1 MRDGERRLGAT
12 WFSGT
17 VAAILSSAVIVACGR
32 LERRRGL
39 ATHNGP
45 AQWVHGTHA
54 GHRRDVTLRHTLLG
68 FLIHHASSCW
78 WAFVQQRVFPPR
90 ESGPR
95 FRVHAAQATAVALVA
110 YLVDYKV
117 VPERLQPGFE
127 KHLSRKSLAAGYVAF
142 GLGLALAGWWRSRK
156 EEGRWNTSP

>member
-1 MRDGERRLGAT
+1 MQDGGQGLRSM
-12 WFSGT
+12 WFAGT
-17 VAAILSSAVIVACGR
+17 VAAVLSSAAIVACGR

-45 AQWVHGTHA
+45 AQWIHGTRA
-54 GHRRDVTLRHTLLG
+54 GHRRDVTLRHTLPG

-90 ESGPR
+90 PGTPFS
-95 FRVHAAQATAVALVA
+95 VHAAQAAAVGLAA

-127 KHLSRKSLAAGYVAF
+127 KHISRKSLAAGYVAF
-142 GLGLALAGWWRSRK
+142 GLGLALAGWWRSRR
-156 EEGRWNTSP
+156 ERGSWNTSP